1 MVQGPS
7 GLCGKAQKVNQDI
20 KSQIVR
26 LFHYTTFESA
36 LKIIESCALKTTNPK
51 YFNDPFECQ
60 PKIKKSS
67 DYTDQEFQ
75 SLMDQHIRAKTD
87 FIQKGHEIWEKS
99 NS

>member
-1 MVQGPS
+1 M
-7 GLCGKAQKVNQDI
+7 NQDI

-60 PKIKKSS
+60 PKIKKSR

-75 SLMDQHIRAKTD
+75 SLNFMQQKTKYD
-87 FIQKGHEIWEKS
+87 S
-99 NS
+99 NVGTLCGQSHRCSN